1 MQACGIICEYN
12 PFHWGHAYQL
22 EQARA
27 QSGCP
32 YIVCVMSGAF
42 TQRGEAALVDKWTR
56 AAMALE
62 CGADVVFELPTL
74 FAVRDAQRFAFGGV
88 SLLNAL
94 GVCDALSF
102 GCEDPQALRHAD
114 QLLQEDP
121 DRIREGLAKGQ
132 TLARA
137 RGLPQLPNLI
147 LALEYLRALRDI
159 GSPMRPVPVARLDGY
174 HDPALKRMASA
185 SAIRAALWRGE
196 DVGLAMPPKAYRLL
210 TESQGC
216 WHRPD
221 ALDTLLL
228 GLLRVAPESAL
239 RSAADVSEGLERRIL
254 ACAQTATS
262 RTELLDQLKCKRYTH
277 ARLSRVLTQAL
288 LGMDKALADS
298 VPRPG
303 YARLLGF
310 RRQAAP
316 LLRQIQ
322 NRAAIPVVTRP
333 AAYRKQGDPA
343 FALDLRAGDLW
354 ALGCAD
360 EAYRTGRRDLTQGV
374 IICDSA
380 PPR

>member
-12 PFHWGHAYQL
+12 PFHRGHAHHV

-32 YIVCVMSGAF
+32 YVVCVMSGAF

-62 CGADVVFELPTL
+62 SGADAVFELPTL
-74 FAVRDAQRFAFGGV
+74 FAVRDAQRFALGGV
-88 SLLNAL
+88 SLLDAL
-94 GVCDALSF
+94 GVCGALSF
-102 GCEDPQALRHAD
+102 GCEDPDALQNAE
-114 QLLQEDP
+114 QWLQEDP
-121 DRIREGLAKGQ
+121 ERIRQGLAQGQ

-137 RGLPQLPNLI
+137 RGLPKLPNLI
-147 LALEYLRALRDI
+147 LAVEYLRALRDT
-159 GSPMRPVPVARLDGY
+159 GSAMRPIPIARLDGY
-174 HDPALKRMASA
+174 HDPTLKRMASA

-196 DVGLAMPPKAYRLL
+196 DVRLAIPQSAHRLL
-210 TESQGC
+210 MEAQGH

-221 ALDTLLL
+221 ALDGLLL
-228 GLLRVAPESAL
+228 GFLRIAGADAL
-239 RSAADVSEGLERRIL
+239 HAVADVSEGLERRIL

-262 RTELLDQLKCKRYTH
+262 RAELLDQLKCKRYTH

-288 LGMDKALADS
+288 LGMDKTLAAS

-322 NRAAIPVVTRP
+322 DRASIPIVTRP
-333 AAYRKQGDPA
+333 AAYQRQGDPA

-360 EAYRTGRRDLTQGV
+360 AAFRTGRRDLTQGV

>member
-1 MQACGIICEYN
+1 
-12 PFHWGHAYQL
+12 GHAHHL

-27 QSGCP
+27 QSGCTH
-32 YIVCVMSGAF
+32 IVCVMSGTY

-88 SLLNAL
+88 SLLHSL

-102 GCEDPQALRHAD
+102 GCENPEALRNAEA
-114 QLLQEDP
+114 LLLEDP
-121 DRIREGLAKGQ
+121 ERIRQGLAKGQ

-159 GSPMRPVPVARLDGY
+159 GSAMRPVPVARLDGY
-174 HDPALKRMASA
+174 HDPTLKRMASA

-196 DVGLAMPPKAYRLL
+196 DVGLAMPPKAHRLL
-210 TESQGC
+210 MEARGR

-221 ALDTLLL
+221 ALDSLLL
-228 GLLRVAPESAL
+228 GFLRVAPEEAL
-239 RSAADVSEGLERRIL
+239 RSVADVSEGLERRIL

-262 RTELLDQLKCKRYTH
+262 RAELLDQLKCKRYTR

-298 VPRPG
+298 VPKPG

-310 RRQAAP
+310 RRQSAP

-322 NRAAIPVVTRP
+322 DRAAIPIVTRP
-333 AAYRKQGDPA
+333 AAYRKQGDPV

-360 EAYRTGRRDLTQGV
+360 EAFRAGRRDLTQGV
-374 IICDSA
+374 IICDSV